1 VDEEQK
7 RISRRDL
14 VKKGAVGV
22 GLVWATPMI
31 QTWNSPAYGLA
42 GSPPPGPIACSTP
55 TFICENVLAGCACAR
70 TTEGDAV
77 CVGPYVPVL
86 CRHPPFQDC
95 PPGYFCLGPTDNG
108 TCVLFCDASS
118 DCPPG
123 SVCITDTCITG
134 GGLPICFPLAT
145 PANCVGGCN

>member
-1 VDEEQK
+1 VDEERT
-7 RISRRDL
+7 RISRRNL

-55 TFICENVLAGCACAR
+55 TYICENVLSGCACAR
-70 TTEGDAV
+70 TIEGDAV
-77 CVGPYVPVL
+77 CVGPVVF
-86 CRHPPFQDC
+86 CRQPNFHDC
-95 PPGYFCLGPTDNG
+95 PPGYVCLGPGSNG
-108 TCVLFCDASS
+108 TCVALCEASS

-123 SVCITDTCITG
+123 SVCITNTCIIGEPAHTC
-134 GGLPICFPLAT
+134 LFLAT
-145 PANCVGGCN
+145 AANCVGGCG